1 MSALTVREL
10 SEKTIRT
17 LKARAAYNHRS
28 LNGEILYIFDY
39 IASFGD
45 NFSFTISRPEDPSVA
60 NRRAAVLALGGHG
73 EATLKDGVLH
83 VMVSEKLGFI
93 WVKILAGP

>member
-10 SEKTIRT
+10 PEKTIRT

-45 NFSFTISRPEDPSVA
+45 KFSFTISRPEDPSVA
-60 NRRAAVLALGGHG
+60 NRRAAVLALAGQW
-73 EATLKDGVLH
+73 KDDR
-83 VMVSEKLGFI
+83 SDEDIIEDIEKARTSGREVEL
-93 WVKILAGP
+93 

>member
-10 SEKTIRT
+10 PEATIRT

-39 IASFGD
+39 IASFGER
-45 NFSFTISRPEDPSVA
+45 FSFTISRPENPEVA
-60 NRRAAVLALGGHG
+60 KRRDAVLALAGQW
-73 EATLKDGVLH
+73 KDDRSDDEIMRDIESSRTFGREVEL
-83 VMVSEKLGFI
+83 
-93 WVKILAGP
+93 

>member
-10 SEKTIRT
+10 SESTMRT

-45 NFSFTISRPEDPSVA
+45 RFSFSISRPESSDA
-60 NRRAAVLALGGHG
+60 KRQREAVLAIAGQWKDSRTDEEILRDIENSRTLGRSV
-73 EATLKDGVLH
+73 EL
-83 VMVSEKLGFI
+83 
-93 WVKILAGP
+93 

>member
-10 SEKTIRT
+10 SENTMRT

-28 LNGEILYIFDY
+28 LNGEVLYIFDY

-45 NFSFTISRPEDPSVA
+45 KFSFSISRPESPDA
-60 NRRAAVLALGGHG
+60 RRQRDAVL
-73 EATLKDGVLH
+73 
-83 VMVSEKLGFI
+83 S
-93 WVKILAGP
+93 LAGQWTDSRSDEEILRDIEGSRTLGRSVEL